1 MTEPQRW
8 EYWWKTFTSDEKPK
22 GFHTTMDQMMEEV
35 QNRGLEG
42 WELVN
47 YAIEDYRVITS
58 LWVFS
63 CVMKRP
69 ITDS

>member
-1 MTEPQRW
+1 
-8 EYWWKTFTSDEKPK
+8 
-22 GFHTTMDQMMEEV
+22 MEEV

-42 WELVN
+42 WELG
-47 YAIEDYRVITS
+47 ITPPIQDYRVITS